1 MIKRFILFVLLG
13 LMLLSSSGCVAL
25 GTALAAGA
33 AYAISQAMD

>member
-1 MIKRFILFVLLG
+1 MIKKFILFVALG
-13 LMLLSSSGCVAL
+13 LMLLSSSGCAIL